1 MAISESVLQR
11 GILSLLFP
19 TPSSL
24 GSTES
29 QKKAGDLQGLCL
41 QTVGSVRPEE
51 GGPSGEVGHCLGRW
65 RVWWSQVARL
75 KRTWF
80 YKTPGVF

>member
-51 GGPSGEVGHCLGRW
+51 GVLLVRWAICLGRW

>member
-1 MAISESVLQR
+1 MAISESVLQG

-24 GSTES
+24 ESIES

-51 GGPSGEVGHCLGRW
+51 GALVVRWAIVLVGGGCGGLK
-65 RVWWSQVARL
+65 VARL
-75 KRTWF
+75 KRTWI
-80 YKTPGVF
+80 